1 MKYYHVDVFSER
13 PYSGNGLTI
22 FTDIPDLDKSFMQT
36 ITREMRQFESIF
48 LRETDPN
55 TFRAYIF
62 TMEEELDFAGHP
74 VIGAAA
80 LLHDLFSKDKERDS
94 WTIHL
99 NAKSVVVQTTQNEN
113 FYLARMNQGKAE
125 FRNVLSKTQ
134 EKEFLSYFN
143 LSEEDK
149 SGDLPFQVITTGL
162 AYLIIPV
169 KADALSKVR
178 VTISDLEKK
187 LEKINAKFFYILD
200 TEGLQGRTWDNF
212 GLVEDVATGSAAG
225 PVGAFLV
232 KNKLAQ
238 VDKKIVLRQGDFSGR
253 PSQMNVLVTKTGD
266 IFVEG
271 EVCKVATGELLQVN
285 HHTQAAKQWIQ

>member
-1 MKYYHVDVFSER
+1 MKYYHVDVFSDR

-22 FTDIPDLDKSFMQT
+22 FTDIADLDKSFMQT

-48 LRETDPN
+48 LRETDTN
-55 TFRAYIF
+55 TFRAFIF

-80 LLHDLFSKDKERDS
+80 LLHDLYSKEKEQDS

-99 NAKSVVVQTTQNEN
+99 NAKSVIVQTMRTEN
-113 FYLARMNQGKAE
+113 YYMARMNQGKAE
-125 FRNVLSKTQ
+125 FRNVLSKNQ

-143 LSEEDK
+143 LTEEDK
-149 SGDLPFQVITTGL
+149 SGELPLQVITTGL
-162 AYLIIPV
+162 AYLIIAV
-169 KADALSKVR
+169 KPTALSKVR
-178 VTISDLEKK
+178 VTIPDLEKK

-212 GLVEDVATGSAAG
+212 GLVEDIATGSAAG

-238 VDKKIVLRQGDFSGR
+238 VDKKIILRQGDFVAR
-253 PSQMNVLVTKTGD
+253 PSQMNVLVSKIGD

-271 EVCKVATGELLQVN
+271 EVCKIAAGELLRVN
-285 HHTQAAKQWIQ
+285 S

>member
-1 MKYYHVDVFSER
+1 
-13 PYSGNGLTI
+13 
-22 FTDIPDLDKSFMQT
+22 MQT

-48 LRETDPN
+48 LRETDTN

-80 LLHDLFSKDKERDS
+80 LLHDLFSKDKEQDS

-99 NAKSVVVQTTQNEN
+99 NAKSVVVQTTRNEN

-125 FRNVLSKTQ
+125 FNNMLSKTQ

-143 LSEEDK
+143 LTEEDK

-169 KADALSKVR
+169 KPAALSKVR
-178 VTISDLEKK
+178 VTIQDLDKK

-238 VDKKIVLRQGDFSGR
+238 VEKKIVLRQGDFVGR
-253 PSQMNVLVTKTGD
+253 PSQMNVLVTKIGD

-271 EVCKVATGELLQVN
+271 EVCKVATGELLQV
-285 HHTQAAKQWIQ
+285 H